1 VSNRCPEYSAG
12 YRTVAELKKLLFVF
26 RIIRKKD
33 SDFFAAST
41 ELRIETTDFYL
52 RARKMA

>member
-1 VSNRCPEYSAG
+1 
-12 YRTVAELKKLLFVF
+12 LLFVF
-26 RIIRKKD
+26 RIIRKRD